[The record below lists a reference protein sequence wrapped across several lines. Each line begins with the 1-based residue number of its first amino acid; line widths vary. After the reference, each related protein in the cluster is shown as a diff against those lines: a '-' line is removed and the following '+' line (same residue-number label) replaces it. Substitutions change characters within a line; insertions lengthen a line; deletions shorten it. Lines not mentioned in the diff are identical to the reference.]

1 MGRDVPSANTRRNED
16 VSPWKNAPERVE
28 KKKAERPKPD
38 MTIPVVVAL
47 YSKSTPVNYLIGRE
61 CNE

>member
-28 KKKAERPKPD
+28 KKNAERPKPD
-38 MTIPVVVAL
+38 MTIAVVVAL
-47 YSKSTPVNYLIGRE
+47 YAKSTPVNRLNSRG